1 MMRIAFARYST
12 EDDIDDACT
21 WLIRLASELRLQG

>member
-1 MMRIAFARYST
+1 MRITFARYST
-12 EDDIDDACT
+12 GDNIDGACT